1 MSIYASTPGD
11 FGGWTQ
17 PVRAIDEARI
27 RRAIRQIISSCHLS
41 DGHAEMQ
48 CVFDL
53 LGYLS
58 PEAQVIVDDEVAHT
72 FAELVGSI

>member
-1 MSIYASTPGD
+1 MGINVSAPGD
-11 FGGWTQ
+11 SGNWHP

-27 RRAIRQIISSCHLS
+27 RRAIRQLISSCRLD
-41 DGHAEMQ
+41 DGRAEMQ
-48 CVFDL
+48 YVFDL

>member
-1 MSIYASTPGD
+1 MGINASAPGG
-11 FGGWTQ
+11 FASWNQ
-17 PVRAIDEARI
+17 PVRASDEARI
-27 RRAIRQIISSCHLS
+27 RRAIRQIISSCRLN

-48 CVFDL
+48 YVFDL